1 MKSYF
6 SWFMAVLWTSSWLI
20 NETEKYHHAII
31 VLYILTLVDIPA
43 CCVAR
48 TLSSNIFVL
57 VCIKINVFLS
67 LNVLDMTPHPKYN
80 VIFLHQ
86 HHILFEKIIIL
97 FEKQYIGWVSL
108 QFFFKICRALTDL
121 FWKYSIQLN
130 HIYID
135 LRKNWIA
142 SVTNGSPSGQHIK
155 TK

>member
-97 FEKQYIGWVSL
+97 FEKQYIGWVGL
-108 QFFFKICRALTDL
+108 QIFFKNMP
-121 FWKYSIQLN
+121 SIDWFVLEVLHSIKSHLYRFMKKLN
-130 HIYID
+130 CFCD
-135 LRKNWIA
+135 
-142 SVTNGSPSGQHIK
+142 
-155 TK
+155 

>member
-97 FEKQYIGWVSL
+97 FEKQYIGWVGL
-108 QFFFKICRALTDL
+108 QIFFKNMP
-121 FWKYSIQLN
+121 SIDWFVLEVLHSIKSHLYRLMKKLN
-130 HIYID
+130 CFCD
-135 LRKNWIA
+135 
-142 SVTNGSPSGQHIK
+142 
-155 TK
+155 